1 MQTSATHGE
10 CVHTPLGGGPSP
22 ILPDLET
29 YRRLYQ
35 YSIEDPIA
43 FWAEQAQTLSWFSRF
58 HAVCHA
64 DFARGEVAWFME
76 GRLNVAH
83 NCIDRHLPA
92 RAQDTAIIW
101 EADEP
106 GEGRHISYGE
116 LQQEV
121 CRAANALKSAGVR
134 RGDRVII
141 YLPMVPELAFTMLA
155 CARIGAVHSI
165 VFAGFSAD
173 SLHDRVVDCQPKVL
187 ITADEGLRGG
197 KTIELKRITDRA
209 LEGLAVVE
217 RVLVVQRTGAPVH
230 MVEDRDVWYHDA
242 VARERS
248 YCPCEWLDSEDPLF
262 ILYTSG
268 STGKPKGVLHT
279 QAGYLLH
286 ASLSHRF
293 VFDYRPGEV
302 YCCAADI
309 GWITGHSYIIYG
321 PLANG
326 ATTVMFESTPL
337 YPDASR
343 YWQMV
348 ETHRINSFYTAPT
361 AIRALAREGADP
373 VRKHD
378 LGSLRIL
385 GTVGEPINPEAW
397 RWYHEVVGQG
407 RCPVVDTWWQ
417 TETGGMMITPL
428 PGVTTLKPGS
438 ATLPFFGVRP
448 VIVDEQNR
456 LQEGNGVSGH
466 LCIDAPWPG
475 MARTIWGD
483 HQRFRTT
490 YFSQYPGR
498 YFTGDGCRRDEDGYY
513 WITGR
518 VDDVINV
525 SGHRLGTAEIE
536 SALVASP
543 LVSEAAVIG
552 VPHEIKGTAIFAFV
566 ILSREAEGIELH
578 ELVGALKY
586 QVREEIS
593 AIAQPDVVL
602 PVPGLPKTR
611 SGKIMRRILR
621 KIADGEYNDLGNVT
635 TLADPAIVEALIEAH
650 KGLRNY

>member
-1 MQTSATHGE
+1 MQTTASHGE
-10 CVHTPLGGGPSP
+10 CHDTPLPGDQPAHVASYE
-22 ILPDLET
+22 D
-29 YRRLYQ
+29 YRKLYEF
-35 YSIEDPIA
+35 SVSDPEG
-43 FWAEQAQTLSWFSRF
+43 FWSEQAGSLSWFSRW
-58 HAVCHA
+58 HKVLQT
-64 DFARGEVAWFME
+64 DFSEGEVAWFVD

-83 NCIDRHLPA
+83 NCIDRHLPERENDVA
-92 RAQDTAIIW
+92 LIW

-106 GEGRHISYGE
+106 GQGREITFGE
-116 LQQEV
+116 LQREV
-121 CRAANALKSAGVR
+121 SRCANALKAAGVR
-134 RGDRVII
+134 KGDRVVI
-141 YLPMVPELAFTMLA
+141 YLPMVPELAFSMLA
-155 CARIGAVHSI
+155 CARIGAIHSI

-173 SLHDRVVDCQPKVL
+173 SLHDRVLDCRPKVL

-197 KTIELKRITDRA
+197 KPIELKKITDRA
-209 LEGLAVVE
+209 LEGLSIVETVFVVE
-217 RVLVVQRTGAPVH
+217 RTGAPIH
-230 MVEDRDVWYHDA
+230 MEEDRDVWYHEV
-242 VARERS
+242 VANERS
-248 YCPCEWLDSEDPLF
+248 YCPCEWMDSEDPLF

-268 STGKPKGVLHT
+268 STGKPKGVVHT

-286 ASLSHRF
+286 VSLTHRMA
-293 VFDYRPGEV
+293 FDYHPGEI

-309 GWITGHSYIIYG
+309 GWITGHSYIVYG

-326 ATTVMFESTPL
+326 ATTVLFESTPV
-337 YPDASR
+337 YPDAGR
-343 YWQMV
+343 YWEMV
-348 ETHRINSFYTAPT
+348 ERLKINSFYTAPT
-361 AIRALAREGADP
+361 AIRALAREGEDF
-373 VRKHD
+373 VKKHD
-378 LGSLRIL
+378 RSSLRVL

-397 RWYHEVVGQG
+397 RWYHDVVGEK

-417 TETGGMMITPL
+417 TETGGMMITPI
-428 PGVTTLKPGS
+428 PGKLTLKPGS
-438 ATLPFFGVRP
+438 ASLPFFGVRP
-448 VIVDEQNR
+448 VLVNEKNEVQSDAAAA
-456 LQEGNGVSGH
+456 GH
-466 LCIDAPWPG
+466 LCIDFPWPG

-483 HQRFRTT
+483 HQRFRST
-490 YFSQYPGR
+490 YFSTYKGR

-566 ILSREAEGIELH
+566 ILSKEAEDMELH

-593 AIAQPDVVL
+593 PIAQPDIVM
-602 PVPGLPKTR
+602 PTPGLPKTR

-621 KIADGEYNDLGNVT
+621 KISEGEYKDLGNT
-635 TLADPAIVEALIEAH
+635 STLADPGVVEGLIAAH
-650 KGLRNY
+650 RKLADY

>member
-1 MQTSATHGE
+1 MQKSASHGD
-10 CVHTPLGGGPSP
+10 CVNTPLPGGPG
-22 ILPDLET
+22 IHVPDLAT
-29 YRRLYQ
+29 YRELYRH
-35 YSIEDPIA
+35 SVDDPTA
-43 FWAEQAQTLSWFSRF
+43 FWAEQALSLSWFSRW
-58 HAVCHA
+58 HGVLNA
-64 DFARGEVAWFME
+64 DFTRGEVAWFTE

-83 NCIDRHLPA
+83 NCIDRHLPE
-92 RAQDTAIIW
+92 RAAQTAIIW

-106 GEGRHISYGE
+106 GEARHITYAE

-121 CRAANALKSAGVR
+121 CRAANALKAAGVR

-141 YLPMVPELAFTMLA
+141 YLPMVPELAYSMLA
-155 CARIGAVHSI
+155 CARIGAIHSI

-173 SLHDRVVDCQPKVL
+173 SLHDRVVDCQPTVL

-197 KTIELKRITDRA
+197 KTIELKKIADRA
-209 LEGLAVVE
+209 LEGLSIV
-217 RVLVVQRTGAPVH
+217 RTVLVVQRTGAPVH
-230 MVEDRDVWYHDA
+230 MEEERDVWYHDA
-242 VARERS
+242 VSRERS
-248 YCPCEWLDSEDPLF
+248 YCSCEWMDSEDPLF

-279 QAGYLLH
+279 QAGYLLQ
-286 ASLSHRF
+286 ASLTHRL

-337 YPDASR
+337 YPTPER

-361 AIRALAREGADP
+361 AIRALAREGNEH
-373 VRKHD
+373 VTRHD
-378 LGSLRIL
+378 RSSLRVL

-397 RWYHEVVGQG
+397 RWYHDVVGEG
-407 RCPVVDTWWQ
+407 RCPIVDTWWQ

-428 PGVTTLKPGS
+428 PGTTTMKPGC
-438 ATLPFFGVRP
+438 ATLPFFGVQP
-448 VIVDEQNR
+448 VLVNDRNEILD
-456 LQEGNGVSGH
+456 GNDISGY
-466 LCIDAPWPG
+466 LCINHPWPG

-525 SGHRLGTAEIE
+525 AGHRLGTAEIE

-566 ILSREAEGIELH
+566 ILSREAEDIERH

-621 KIADGEYNDLGNVT
+621 KIAEGEYEELGNVS
-635 TLADPAIVEALIEAH
+635 TLADPAIVDALIAAH
-650 KGLRNY
+650 KGLKNY